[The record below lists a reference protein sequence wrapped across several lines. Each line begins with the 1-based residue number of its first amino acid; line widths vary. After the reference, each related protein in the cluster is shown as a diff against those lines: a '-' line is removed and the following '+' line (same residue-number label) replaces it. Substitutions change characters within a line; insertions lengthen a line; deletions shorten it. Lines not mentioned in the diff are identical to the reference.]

1 MLPFVFLAAEEGGLA
16 LLASE
21 LDAIEFCR
29 ARDVVGRGTGAGAG
43 VGTGDG
49 RLAGVFVSGKV
60 PITGDDAAERAFLRV
75 EGSQHRS
82 LNQSDWMKPEG

>member
-1 MLPFVFLAAEEGGLA
+1 MLPFVFLAAEEGGLG
-16 LLASE
+16 LPASE

-49 RLAGVFVSGKV
+49 RLTGVFVSGKV
-60 PITGDDAAERAFLRV
+60 PITGDDAAEGDMVADRAFL
-75 EGSQHRS
+75 
-82 LNQSDWMKPEG
+82 